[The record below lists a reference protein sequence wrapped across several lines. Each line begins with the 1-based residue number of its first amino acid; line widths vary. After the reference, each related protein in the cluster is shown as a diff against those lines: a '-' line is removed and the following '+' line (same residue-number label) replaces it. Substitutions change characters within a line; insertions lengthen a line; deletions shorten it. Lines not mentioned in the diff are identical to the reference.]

1 MARKTYEELQQVVKQ
16 ENVSRI
22 WSWSKFNTFK
32 VSPFEYYLKYIK
44 HTPEDRQDCIYTSTG
59 SLAHDIIEKFYTG
72 KIQYNEMI
80 GEFED
85 GWVTL
90 YDIAQLKFDRNN
102 EEKSKS
108 IGEKYYL
115 DLQHF
120 FKNHTV
126 LKHKPALEQFV
137 KVKIGNHLFHGYLD
151 CCFKDD
157 DINYNII
164 DWKTSTVYKG
174 DKAKKECGQLVTY
187 ALALNQMG
195 VPMDKI
201 KIAWNFLK
209 YCTVQ
214 YEQANGTV
222 KTRDIERFELGEKLQ
237 SNLKVWL
244 KKLGYE
250 DRMDEYLKMVIDTNG
265 IECLPEDVRAK
276 YVISD
281 CFVYVDLTEDLINY
295 WITDITTTIRDIA
308 LREKDYEET
317 HSENVWWDTD
327 ESVKAQSYYF
337 STLCGYSGNLHK
349 PYGEYLKRLEASQ
362 KGDDLFTGLGL
373 GADNVS
379 TSSSNVINNKNDEL
393 DLSWLDNI

>member
-1 MARKTYEELQQVVKQ
+1 MARKTYEELKKIMEQ
-16 ENVSRI
+16 ENCSRS
-22 WSWSKFNTFK
+22 WSWSKFNSFK
-32 VSPFEYYLKYIK
+32 TSPFEYYLKYIK
-44 HTPEDRQDCIYTSTG
+44 HAEEDRQDCIYTSTG

-72 KIQYNEMI
+72 KIKYEDMI

-90 YDIAQLKFDRNN
+90 YNIAQLKFDRNN
-102 EEKSKS
+102 EEKNKS

-120 FKNHTV
+120 FKNHTK
-126 LKHKPALEQFV
+126 LEYKPALEQFV
-137 KVKIGNHLFHGYLD
+137 KVKIGSHLFHGYID
-151 CCFKDD
+151 CYFKDCD
-157 DINYNII
+157 ENYNII

-195 VPMDKI
+195 VPMNNI

-209 YCTVQ
+209 YCTVE
-214 YEQANGTV
+214 YEQANGVV

-237 SNLKVWL
+237 HNLKVWL

-250 DRMDEYLKMVIDTNG
+250 DQIEEYLKMVIDTNG
-265 IECLPEDVRAK
+265 IECLPEDVQSK
-276 YVISD
+276 YKISD
-281 CFVYVDLTEDLINY
+281 CYVYVDLTNDLINY
-295 WITDITTTIRDIA
+295 WTEDIITTIRDIA
-308 LREKDYEET
+308 IREKDWEET

-327 ESVKAQSYYF
+327 ESIKSQSYYF
-337 STLCGYSGNLHK
+337 STLCGYSGALHK
-349 PYGEYLKRLEASQ
+349 PYGEYLRKLETTKSG
-362 KGDDLFTGLGL
+362 GDIFGGLLGSDNNFT
-373 GADNVS
+373 
-379 TSSSNVINNKNDEL
+379 SSNVINNKSDEV

>member
-1 MARKTYEELQQVVKQ
+1 MEQ

-32 VSPFEYYLKYIK
+32 TSPFEYYLKYILHK
-44 HTPEDRQDCIYTSTG
+44 KEDRQDCIYTSTG

-72 KIQYNEMI
+72 KIKYEDMI

-85 GWVTL
+85 GWITL
-90 YDIAQLKFDRNN
+90 YNIAQLKFDRNN
-102 EEKSKS
+102 EEKNKS

-120 FKNHTV
+120 FKNHKV
-126 LKHKPALEQFV
+126 LENKPVLEQFV
-137 KVKIGNHLFHGYLD
+137 KVKIGNNLFHGYID
-151 CCFKDD
+151 CCFKDSD
-157 DINYNII
+157 GIYHII
-164 DWKTSTVYKG
+164 DWKSSSMYKG

-187 ALALNQMG
+187 SLALNQMG
-195 VPMDKI
+195 IPMSNI
-201 KIAWNFLK
+201 RIAWNFLK

-244 KKLGYE
+244 KKLGYQ
-250 DRMDEYLKMVIDTNG
+250 DQIDEYLKMVIDTNS
-265 IECLPEDVRAK
+265 IECLPEDVQAK
-276 YVISD
+276 YVVSD
-281 CFVYVDLTEDLINY
+281 CFVYVDLTDDLINS
-295 WITDITTTIRDIA
+295 WTDDIVLTIKDIA

-337 STLCGYSGNLHK
+337 STLCGYSGALHK
-349 PYGEYLKRLEASQ
+349 PYGEYLKKLEASKNGQ
-362 KGDDLFTGLGL
+362 DMFGGLL
-373 GADNVS
+373 GSNTVS
-379 TSSSNVINNKNDEL
+379 LSSNVINNKNDEA

>member
-1 MARKTYEELQQVVKQ
+1 MARKTYEELKKIMEQ
-16 ENVSRI
+16 ENCSRI
-22 WSWSKFNTFK
+22 WSWSKFNCFK
-32 VSPFEYYLKYIK
+32 TSPFEYYLKYIK
-44 HTPEDRQDCIYTSTG
+44 HAEEDRQDCIYTSTG

-72 KIQYNEMI
+72 KIKHEDMI

-85 GWVTL
+85 GWITL
-90 YDIAQLKFDRNN
+90 HDIAQLKFDRNN
-102 EEKSKS
+102 EEKNKS

-120 FKNHTV
+120 FNNHTT
-126 LKHKPALEQFV
+126 LKYNPALEQFV
-137 KVKIGNHLFHGYLD
+137 KVKIGSHLFHGYID

-157 DINYNII
+157 DGNYNII

-187 ALALNQMG
+187 ALALNEMG

-214 YEQANGTV
+214 YTQANLEV
-222 KTRDIERFELGEKLQ
+222 KTREIERFELGEKLQ
-237 SNLKVWL
+237 ANLKVWL
-244 KKLGYE
+244 KKLGYK
-250 DRMDEYLKMVIDTNG
+250 DKMDEYLKMVIDTNS
-265 IECLPEDVRAK
+265 IECLPEDVQAK
-276 YVISD
+276 YKISD
-281 CFVYVDLTEDLINY
+281 CYIYVDLTDDLINS
-295 WITDITTTIRDIA
+295 WKDDIITTIKDIA
-308 LREKDYEET
+308 LREKDWEEI

-349 PYGEYLKRLEASQ
+349 PYGEYLKKLEAA
-362 KGDDLFTGLGL
+362 KNNTDLFGGLL
-373 GADNVS
+373 GSNSSA
-379 TSSSNVINNKNDEL
+379 SSSKVIENSTNEV
-393 DLSWLDNI
+393 DLSWLENI

>member
-1 MARKTYEELQQVVKQ
+1 MARKTYEELKKIMEQ
-16 ENVSRI
+16 ENCSRI
-22 WSWSKFNTFK
+22 WSWSKFNCFK
-32 VSPFEYYLKYIK
+32 TSPFEYYLKYIK
-44 HTPEDRQDCIYTSTG
+44 HAEEDRQDCIYTSTG

-72 KIQYNEMI
+72 KIKYEDMI

-85 GWVTL
+85 GWITL
-90 YDIAQLKFDRNN
+90 HDIAQLKFDRNN
-102 EEKSKS
+102 EEKNKS

-120 FKNHTV
+120 FNNHTT
-126 LKHKPALEQFV
+126 LKYKPALEQFV
-137 KVKIGNHLFHGYLD
+137 KVKIGSHLFHGYID

-157 DINYNII
+157 DGNYNII

-187 ALALNQMG
+187 ALALNEMG

-214 YEQANGTV
+214 YTQANLEV
-222 KTRDIERFELGEKLQ
+222 KTREIERFELGEKLQ
-237 SNLKVWL
+237 ANLKVWL
-244 KKLGYE
+244 KKLGYK
-250 DRMDEYLKMVIDTNG
+250 DKMDEYLKMVIDTNS
-265 IECLPEDVRAK
+265 IECLPEDVQAK
-276 YVISD
+276 YKISD
-281 CFVYVDLTEDLINY
+281 CYIYVDLTDDLINS
-295 WITDITTTIRDIA
+295 WKDDIITTIKDIA
-308 LREKDYEET
+308 LREKDWEEI

-349 PYGEYLKRLEASQ
+349 PYGEYLKKLEAA
-362 KGDDLFTGLGL
+362 KNNTDLFGGLL
-373 GADNVS
+373 GSNSSAPSSKVIENS
-379 TSSSNVINNKNDEL
+379 TSDV
-393 DLSWLDNI
+393 DLSWLADII

>member
-1 MARKTYEELQQVVKQ
+1 MARKTKEELDKILKE
-16 ENVSRI
+16 ENCSRW

-32 VSPFEYYLKYIK
+32 VSPYEYYLKYIK

-72 KIQYNEMI
+72 QIKYEEMI
-80 GEFED
+80 NEFED

-126 LKHKPALEQFV
+126 LKHKPVLEQFV
-137 KVKIGNHLFHGYLD
+137 KVKIGNHLFHGYID

-157 DINYNII
+157 DIYYNIV

-195 VPMDKI
+195 VPMEKI

-209 YCTVQ
+209 YCTIQ

-250 DRMDEYLKMVIDTNG
+250 DQMDEYLKMVIDTNS
-265 IECLPEDVRAK
+265 IKCLPEDVQEK
-276 YVISD
+276 YIISD
-281 CFVYVDLTEDLINY
+281 CFVYVDLTDELINY
-295 WITDITTTIRDIA
+295 WQEDIITTIKDIC
-308 LREKDYEET
+308 LREKDWEET

-327 ESVKAQSYYF
+327 ESVASQSYYF
-337 STLCGYSGNLHK
+337 STLSGYSGNLHK
-349 PYGEYLKRLEASQ
+349 PYGEYLKRLEAAQ
-362 KGDDLFTGLGL
+362 KGEDMFAGLGL
-373 GADNVS
+373 GNDFV
-379 TSSSNVINNKNDEL
+379 SSSTNVINNKNDET

>member
-1 MARKTYEELQQVVKQ
+1 MARKTYEELKKIMEQ
-16 ENVSRI
+16 ENCSRI
-22 WSWSKFNTFK
+22 WSWSKFNCFK
-32 VSPFEYYLKYIK
+32 TSSFEYYLKYIK
-44 HTPEDRQDCIYTSTG
+44 HAKEDRQDCIYTSTG

-72 KIQYNEMI
+72 KIKYEDMI

-85 GWVTL
+85 GWITL
-90 YDIAQLKFDRNN
+90 YNIAQLKFDRNN
-102 EEKSKS
+102 QEKNKS

-120 FKNHTV
+120 FKNHTR
-126 LKHKPALEQFV
+126 LKFKPILEQFV
-137 KVKIGNHLFHGYLD
+137 KVKIGSHLFHGYLD

-157 DINYNII
+157 EDCFNII

-174 DKAKKECGQLVTY
+174 EKAKKECGQLIMYLLSLVE
-187 ALALNQMG
+187 AG
-195 VPMDKI
+195 VPLEKI

-214 YEQANGTV
+214 YEQANGEV

-237 SNLKVWL
+237 ANLKVWL
-244 KKLGYE
+244 KKLGYK
-250 DRMDEYLKMVIDTNG
+250 DKMDEYLKMVIDTNS
-265 IECLPEDVRAK
+265 IECLPEDVQAK
-276 YVISD
+276 YKISD
-281 CFVYVDLTEDLINY
+281 CYVYVDVDEELINY
-295 WITDITTTIRDIA
+295 WRDDIVTTIKDIA

-349 PYGEYLKRLEASQ
+349 PYGEYLKRLEAAKSG
-362 KGDDLFTGLGL
+362 GDMFSGLL
-373 GADNVS
+373 G
-379 TSSSNVINNKNDEL
+379 SSSSASSSKVIESNANDI
-393 DLSWLDNI
+393 DLSWLNDI

>member
-1 MARKTYEELQQVVKQ
+1 MARKTYEELKKIMEQ
-16 ENVSRI
+16 ENCSRI
-22 WSWSKFNTFK
+22 WSWSKFNCFK
-32 VSPFEYYLKYIK
+32 TSPFEYYLKYIK
-44 HTPEDRQDCIYTSTG
+44 HAEEDRQDCIYTSTG

-72 KIQYNEMI
+72 KIKHEDMI

-85 GWVTL
+85 GWITL
-90 YDIAQLKFDRNN
+90 HDIAQLKFDRNN
-102 EEKSKS
+102 EEKNKS

-120 FKNHTV
+120 FNNHTT
-126 LKHKPALEQFV
+126 LKYNPALEQFV
-137 KVKIGNHLFHGYLD
+137 KVKIGSHLFHGYID

-157 DINYNII
+157 DGNYNII

-187 ALALNQMG
+187 ALALNEMG

-214 YEQANGTV
+214 YTQANLEV
-222 KTRDIERFELGEKLQ
+222 KTREIERFELGEKLQ
-237 SNLKVWL
+237 ANLKVWL
-244 KKLGYE
+244 KKLGYK
-250 DRMDEYLKMVIDTNG
+250 DKMDEYLKMVIDTNS
-265 IECLPEDVRAK
+265 IECLPEDVQAK
-276 YVISD
+276 YKISD
-281 CFVYVDLTEDLINY
+281 CYIYVDLTDDLINS
-295 WITDITTTIRDIA
+295 WKDDIITTIKDIA
-308 LREKDYEET
+308 LREKDWEEI

-349 PYGEYLKRLEASQ
+349 PYGEYLKKLEAA
-362 KGDDLFTGLGL
+362 KNNTDLFGGLL
-373 GADNVS
+373 GSNSSA
-379 TSSSNVINNKNDEL
+379 SSSKVIENSTNDI
-393 DLSWLDNI
+393 DLSWLENL

>member
-1 MARKTYEELQQVVKQ
+1 MARKTYEELKKIMEQ

-22 WSWSKFNTFK
+22 WSWSKFNCFK
-32 VSPFEYYLKYIK
+32 TSPFEYYLKYIK
-44 HTPEDRQDCIYTSTG
+44 HAEEDRQDCIYTSTG

-72 KIQYNEMI
+72 KIKYEDMI
-80 GEFED
+80 GDFED

-90 YDIAQLKFDRNN
+90 YNIAQLKFDRNN
-102 EEKSKS
+102 EEKNNS

-115 DLQHF
+115 NLKHF
-120 FKNHTV
+120 FENHTV
-126 LKHKPALEQFV
+126 LKYKPILEQFV

-157 DINYNII
+157 DDVYHII

-174 DKAKKECGQLVTY
+174 DKAKKECGQLIMY
-187 ALALNQMG
+187 LLALVEAG
-195 VPMDKI
+195 VPIDKI

-214 YEQANGTV
+214 YEQANGDV

-237 SNLKVWL
+237 ANLKVWL
-244 KKLGYE
+244 KKLGYK
-250 DRMDEYLKMVIDTNG
+250 DQMDEYLKMVVDTNS

-276 YVISD
+276 YKISD
-281 CFVYVDLTEDLINY
+281 CYVYVDVTEDLINY
-295 WITDITTTIRDIA
+295 WKDDIITTIKDIA

-317 HSENVWWDTD
+317 NSENVWWDTD

-349 PYGEYLKRLEASQ
+349 PYGEYLKRLEAAKDGSDMFSGVGGVTT
-362 KGDDLFTGLGL
+362 K
-373 GADNVS
+373 
-379 TSSSNVINNKNDEL
+379 SSNVIENKKDEV
-393 DLSWLDNI
+393 DLSWLNNI

>member
-1 MARKTYEELQQVVKQ
+1 MARKTYEELKKIMEQ

-22 WSWSKFNTFK
+22 WSWSKFNCFK
-32 VSPFEYYLKYIK
+32 TSPFEYYLKYIK
-44 HTPEDRQDCIYTSTG
+44 HAEEDRQDCIYTSTG

-72 KIQYNEMI
+72 KIKYEDMI
-80 GEFED
+80 GDFED

-90 YDIAQLKFDRNN
+90 YNIAQLKFDRNN
-102 EEKSKS
+102 EEKNNS

-115 DLQHF
+115 NLKHF
-120 FKNHTV
+120 FENHTV
-126 LKHKPALEQFV
+126 LKYKPILEQFV

-157 DINYNII
+157 DDVYHII

-174 DKAKKECGQLVTY
+174 DKAKKECGQLIMY
-187 ALALNQMG
+187 LLALVEAG
-195 VPMDKI
+195 VPIDKI

-214 YEQANGTV
+214 YEQANGEV

-237 SNLKVWL
+237 ANLKVWL
-244 KKLGYE
+244 KKLGYK
-250 DRMDEYLKMVIDTNG
+250 DQMDEYLKMVVDTNS
-265 IECLPEDVRAK
+265 IECLPEDVQAK
-276 YVISD
+276 YKISD
-281 CFVYVDLTEDLINY
+281 CYVYVDVTKDLIDY
-295 WITDITTTIRDIA
+295 WKDDIITTIKDIA

-317 HSENVWWDTD
+317 NSENVWWDTD

-349 PYGEYLKRLEASQ
+349 PYGEYLKRLEAS
-362 KGDDLFTGLGL
+362 KNGEDMFSGVGGVT
-373 GADNVS
+373 
-379 TSSSNVINNKNDEL
+379 TKSSNVIENKKDEV
-393 DLSWLDNI
+393 DLSWLNNI

>member
-1 MARKTYEELQQVVKQ
+1 MARKTYEELQEIMKQ

-22 WSWSKFNTFK
+22 WSWSKFNCFK
-32 VSPFEYYLKYIK
+32 TSPFEYYLKYILHK
-44 HTPEDRQDCIYTSTG
+44 KEDRQDCIYTSTG

-72 KIQYNEMI
+72 KIEYQDMI
-80 GEFED
+80 DEFED
-85 GWVTL
+85 GWTTL
-90 YDIAQLKFDRNN
+90 YNIAQLKFDRNN
-102 EEKSKS
+102 EEKNKS
-108 IGEKYYL
+108 IGEKYYI

-120 FKNHTV
+120 FNNHTP
-126 LKHKPALEQFV
+126 LKYKPVLEQFV
-137 KVKIGNHLFHGYLD
+137 KVRIGNNLFHGYID

-157 DINYNII
+157 EANYHII
-164 DWKTSTVYKG
+164 DWKTSTTYKG

-195 VPMDKI
+195 IPMNKI

-209 YCTVQ
+209 YVTVQ
-214 YEQANGTV
+214 YEQANGTI

-250 DRMDEYLKMVIDTNG
+250 DQMDEYLKMVIDTNSLK
-265 IECLPEDVRAK
+265 CLPEDVRKK

-281 CFVYVDLTEDLINY
+281 CYVYVDLTDKLIDSWVEDI
-295 WITDITTTIRDIA
+295 ITTIRDIS
-308 LREKDYEET
+308 LREKDWDET

-337 STLCGYSGNLHK
+337 STLCGYSGALHK
-349 PYGEYLKRLEASQ
+349 PYGEYLKKLEAS
-362 KGDDLFTGLGL
+362 KNGSNIFDGLFGSESVTNNSTEV
-373 GADNVS
+373 DNS
-379 TSSSNVINNKNDEL
+379 
-393 DLSWLDNI
+393 LSWLDAI

>member
-1 MARKTYEELQQVVKQ
+1 MPRKTKEELDKILKE
-16 ENVSRI
+16 ENCSRW
-22 WSWSKFNTFK
+22 WSWSKFNSFK
-32 VSPFEYYLKYIK
+32 TSPYEYYLKYIK
-44 HTPEDRQDCIYTSTG
+44 HAPEDRQDCIYTSTG

-72 KIQYNEMI
+72 KIEYSDMI
-80 GEFED
+80 KEFED
-85 GWVTL
+85 GWITL
-90 YDIAQLKFDRNN
+90 YNIAQLKFDRNN
-102 EEKSKS
+102 EEKNKS

-120 FKNHTV
+120 FKNHRV
-126 LKHKPALEQFV
+126 LKNKPVLEQFV
-137 KVKIGNHLFHGYLD
+137 KVKIGSNLFQGYVD
-151 CCFKDD
+151 CCFKDND
-157 DINYNII
+157 DCYNII

-174 DKAKKECGQLVTY
+174 DKAKKECGQLVCY

-195 VPMDKI
+195 IPMNKI

-244 KKLGYE
+244 KKLGYQ
-250 DRMDEYLKMVIDTNG
+250 DKMDEYLKMVIDTNSL
-265 IECLPEDVRAK
+265 ECLPEDVQDK
-276 YVISD
+276 YIVSD
-281 CFVYVDLTEDLINY
+281 CFVYVDLTDDLINS
-295 WITDITTTIRDIA
+295 WTDDIIITIKDIF
-308 LREKDYEET
+308 LREKDWEET

-349 PYGEYLKRLEASQ
+349 PYGEYLKRLEAAQNSNGMFGNIFGTNSSAPNT
-362 KGDDLFTGLGL
+362 KIIG
-373 GADNVS
+373 NN
-379 TSSSNVINNKNDEL
+379 TSEP
-393 DLSWLDNI
+393 DLSWLDSIV

>member
-1 MARKTYEELQQVVKQ
+1 MARKTYEELKKIMEQ

-22 WSWSKFNTFK
+22 WSWSKFNCFK
-32 VSPFEYYLKYIK
+32 TSPFEYYLKYIK
-44 HTPEDRQDCIYTSTG
+44 HAEEDRQDCIYTSTG

-72 KIQYNEMI
+72 KIKYEDMI
-80 GEFED
+80 GDFED

-90 YDIAQLKFDRNN
+90 YNIAQLKFDRNN
-102 EEKSKS
+102 EEKNNS

-115 DLQHF
+115 NLKHF
-120 FKNHTV
+120 FENHTV
-126 LKHKPALEQFV
+126 LKYKPILEQFV

-157 DINYNII
+157 DDVYHII

-174 DKAKKECGQLVTY
+174 DKAKKECGQLVMY
-187 ALALNQMG
+187 LLALVEAG
-195 VPMDKI
+195 VPIEKI

-214 YEQANGTV
+214 YEQANGEV

-237 SNLKVWL
+237 ANLKVWL
-244 KKLGYE
+244 KKLGYK
-250 DRMDEYLKMVIDTNG
+250 DQMDEYLKMVVDTNG
-265 IECLPEDVRAK
+265 IECLPKDVQAK
-276 YVISD
+276 YKISD
-281 CFVYVDLTEDLINY
+281 CYVYVDVTEDLIDY
-295 WITDITTTIRDIA
+295 WKNDIITTIKDIA

-317 HSENVWWDTD
+317 SSENVWWDTD

-349 PYGEYLKRLEASQ
+349 PYGEYLKRLEAAKNGEDMFS
-362 KGDDLFTGLGL
+362 GVGGVTT
-373 GADNVS
+373 N
-379 TSSSNVINNKNDEL
+379 SSDVIENKKNEV

>member
-1 MARKTYEELQQVVKQ
+1 MARKTFEELQQIMKQ

-32 VSPFEYYLKYIK
+32 VSPFEYYLKYILRK
-44 HTPEDRQDCIYTSTG
+44 EGDRQDCIYTSTG
-59 SLAHDIIEKFYTG
+59 SLAHDIIEKYYTG
-72 KIQYNEMI
+72 QIKYEDMI
-80 GEFED
+80 SEFED

-102 EEKSKS
+102 EEKNKS
-108 IGEKYYL
+108 IGEKYYQ

-120 FKNHTV
+120 FKNHTT

-137 KVKIGNHLFHGYLD
+137 KVKIGSHLFHGYID

-157 DINYNII
+157 EEFYNII
-164 DWKTSTVYKG
+164 DWKSSSVYKG
-174 DKAKKECGQLVTY
+174 EKARKECGQLVCY
-187 ALALNQMG
+187 ALALNAMG

-201 KIAWNFLK
+201 RIAWNFLK

-222 KTRDIERFELGEKLQ
+222 KTREIERFELGEKLQ

-250 DRMDEYLKMVIDTNG
+250 DQMDEYLRMVIDTNG
-265 IECLPEDVRAK
+265 IECLPEDVQAK

-281 CFVYVDLTEDLINY
+281 CYIYVDLTDDLING
-295 WITDITTTIRDIA
+295 WIEDIATTIKDIA

-337 STLCGYSGNLHK
+337 STLCEFSGNLHK

-362 KGDDLFTGLGL
+362 NGSDMFAGLGL
-373 GADNVS
+373 GTDSVNA
-379 TSSSNVINNKNDEL
+379 SSSNVISNKSDDL

>member
-1 MARKTYEELQQVVKQ
+1 MARKTYEELKKIMEQ

-22 WSWSKFNTFK
+22 WSWSKFNSFK
-32 VSPFEYYLKYIK
+32 TSPFEYYLKYIK
-44 HTPEDRQDCIYTSTG
+44 HAPEDRQDCIYTSTG

-72 KIQYNEMI
+72 NIKYEDMI

-90 YDIAQLKFDRNN
+90 YNIAQLKFDRNN
-102 EEKSKS
+102 EEKNNS

-120 FKNHTV
+120 FNNHTL
-126 LKHKPALEQFV
+126 LKYKPVLEQFV
-137 KVKIGNHLFHGYLD
+137 KVKIGSNLFHGYID

-157 DINYNII
+157 NGNYNII

-195 VPMDKI
+195 VPMDNI

-214 YEQANGTV
+214 YEQANGEV
-222 KTRDIERFELGEKLQ
+222 KTREIERFELGEKLQ

-244 KKLGYE
+244 KKLGYKE
-250 DRMDEYLKMVIDTNG
+250 QMDDYLKMVIDTNS
-265 IECLPEDVRAK
+265 IECLPEDVQKK

-281 CFVYVDLTEDLINY
+281 CYIYIDLTDDLINS
-295 WITDITTTIRDIA
+295 WTEDIITTIKDIS
-308 LREKDYEET
+308 LREKDWEET

-349 PYGEYLKRLEASQ
+349 PYGEYLKKLEQQ
-362 KGDDLFTGLGL
+362 KNGNDLFDGLL
-373 GADNVS
+373 GNSA
-379 TSSSNVINNKNDEL
+379 SSSASISNNNDEV
-393 DLSWLDNI
+393 DLSWLDSIT

>member
-1 MARKTYEELQQVVKQ
+1 MARKTFEELQQIMKQ

-32 VSPFEYYLKYIK
+32 VSPFEYYLKYILRK
-44 HTPEDRQDCIYTSTG
+44 EEDRQDCIYTSTG

-72 KIQYNEMI
+72 QIEYEDMI

-102 EEKSKS
+102 EEKNKS
-108 IGEKYYL
+108 IGEKYYQ

-120 FKNHTV
+120 FKNHTT

-137 KVKIGNHLFHGYLD
+137 KVKIGSHLFHGYID

-157 DINYNII
+157 EEFYNII
-164 DWKTSTVYKG
+164 DWKSSSVYKG
-174 DKAKKECGQLVTY
+174 EKAKKECGQLVCY
-187 ALALNQMG
+187 ALALNAMG

-237 SNLKVWL
+237 SNLKIWL

-250 DRMDEYLKMVIDTNG
+250 DQMDEYLKMVIDNNN
-265 IECLPEDVRAK
+265 IECLPEDVQAK

-281 CFVYVDLTEDLINY
+281 CYIYVDLTDDLVNG
-295 WITDITTTIRDIA
+295 WIDDIVATIKDIA

-317 HSENVWWDTD
+317 HSENIWWDTD

-362 KGDDLFTGLGL
+362 NGSDMFAGLL
-373 GADNVS
+373 GGNVA
-379 TSSSNVINNKNDEL
+379 TSSGNVIDNKSNEL
-393 DLSWLDNI
+393 DLSWLDQIT

>member
-1 MARKTYEELQQVVKQ
+1 MARKTFEELQQIMKQ

-32 VSPFEYYLKYIK
+32 TSPYEYYLKYILRK
-44 HTPEDRQDCIYTSTG
+44 EEDRQDCIYTSTG
-59 SLAHDIIEKFYTG
+59 SLAHDIIERFYTG
-72 KIQYNEMI
+72 QINYEDMI
-80 GEFED
+80 SEFED
-85 GWVTL
+85 GWITL

-120 FKNHTV
+120 FKNHTI

-137 KVKIGNHLFHGYLD
+137 KVKIGSHLFHGYID

-157 DINYNII
+157 EVNYNIV

-195 VPMDKI
+195 VPMEKI

-222 KTRDIERFELGEKLQ
+222 KTRDIERFELAEKLQ

-250 DRMDEYLKMVIDTNG
+250 DQMDEYLKMVIDTNS
-265 IECLPEDVRAK
+265 IECLPEDVQAK
-276 YVISD
+276 YKISD
-281 CFVYVDLTEDLINY
+281 CYIYVDLTDDLIRY
-295 WITDITTTIRDIA
+295 WTEDIATTIKDIF

-317 HSENVWWDTD
+317 HNENVWWDTD

-349 PYGEYLKRLEASQ
+349 PYGEYLKRLEAAQ
-362 KGDDLFTGLGL
+362 NGTDLFGGLL
-373 GADNVS
+373 CSETVS
-379 TSSSNVINNKNDEL
+379 KSSNVINNKNDEP

>member
-1 MARKTYEELQQVVKQ
+1 MARKTYEELKKIMEQ

-22 WSWSKFNTFK
+22 WSWSKFNCFK
-32 VSPFEYYLKYIK
+32 TSPFEYYLKYIK
-44 HTPEDRQDCIYTSTG
+44 HTEEDRQDCIYTSTG

-72 KIQYNEMI
+72 KIEYEDMI
-80 GEFED
+80 SEFED

-90 YDIAQLKFDRNN
+90 YNIAQLKFDRNN
-102 EEKSKS
+102 EEKNNS

-126 LKHKPALEQFV
+126 LKNKPALEQFV
-137 KVKIGNHLFHGYLD
+137 KVKIGSHLFHGYID
-151 CCFKDD
+151 CCFKDYD
-157 DINYNII
+157 DYYNVI

-195 VPMDKI
+195 IPMEKI
-201 KIAWNFLK
+201 RIAWNFLK

-214 YEQANGTV
+214 YEQANGEV
-222 KTRDIERFELGEKLQ
+222 KTREIERFELGQKLQ
-237 SNLKVWL
+237 ANLKVWL
-244 KKLGYE
+244 KKLGYKDE
-250 DRMDEYLKMVIDTNG
+250 MDDYLRMVVDTNS
-265 IECLPEDVRAK
+265 IECLPEDVQAK
-276 YVISD
+276 YKISD
-281 CFVYVDLTEDLINY
+281 CYVYVDLTDELINY
-295 WITDITTTIRDIA
+295 WKDDIVITIKDIA

-317 HSENVWWDTD
+317 NSENVWWDTD

-349 PYGEYLKRLEASQ
+349 PYGEYLKRLEAAQ
-362 KGDDLFTGLGL
+362 NGGDMFSGVG
-373 GADNVS
+373 GATT
-379 TSSSNVINNKNDEL
+379 TSSKVIESKNDEV
-393 DLSWLDNI
+393 DLSWLDNL